1 MTFPILKFKNVSY
14 EYETE
19 EHNEFVPAVNNVS
32 FSVSPGEFV
41 AVLGHNGSGKST
53 LAKLSNSILL
63 PTNNGKVF
71 VCNMDTASEALSY
84 EIRKTVG
91 VVFQN
96 PDNQIVSSV
105 VEEDVAFGPENLGL
119 PREEIAKRVYESLK
133 AVGMEKYR
141 YSEPHKLSGGQKQ
154 RVAIAG
160 IIAMEPK
167 CLVLDE
173 PTAMLDPKGRQE
185 VLNTVKKLN
194 KEKNIAVL
202 FITHYM
208 EEAVLADRI
217 IVMNDGKIIFD
228 DSPKNVFKHYQILN
242 KIGLD
247 IPDVMKLS
255 LKLYENGVNIDPFCL
270 TQKELNDNL
279 IKIIGRNGNS

>member
-1 MTFPILKFKNVSY
+1 MTFPILKFENVSY

-19 EHNEFVPAVNNVS
+19 ENNEFVPAVNNVS

-71 VCNMDTASEALSY
+71 VCNMDTASEALSH

-119 PREEIAKRVYESLK
+119 PREEIAKRIYESLK

>member
-19 EHNEFVPAVNNVS
+19 ENNEFVPAVNNVS

-71 VCNMDTASEALSY
+71 VCNMDTASEVLSY

>member
-1 MTFPILKFKNVSY
+1 MTFPILKFQDVSY

-19 EHNEFVPAVNNVS
+19 ENNEFVPAVNNVS

-71 VCNMDTASEALSY
+71 VCNMDTSSEALSY

-228 DSPKNVFKHYQILN
+228 DSPKNVFKLYQILN
-242 KIGLD
+242 KIGLV
-247 IPDVMKLS
+247 IPDVIKLS

>member
-1 MTFPILKFKNVSY
+1 MTFPILKFENVSY

-71 VCNMDTASEALSY
+71 VCNMDTASEVLSY

-167 CLVLDE
+167 CLVFDE